1 VFRNWTYFIVLC
13 LFLVLFLTSKATSTF
28 FLPDAQRSKYNIITQ
43 EVGRMC
49 IGYITLV
56 EENLP

>member
-1 VFRNWTYFIVLC
+1 
-13 LFLVLFLTSKATSTF
+13 LTSKATSTF

-56 EENLP
+56 EENLPWICSLFEVSWIT